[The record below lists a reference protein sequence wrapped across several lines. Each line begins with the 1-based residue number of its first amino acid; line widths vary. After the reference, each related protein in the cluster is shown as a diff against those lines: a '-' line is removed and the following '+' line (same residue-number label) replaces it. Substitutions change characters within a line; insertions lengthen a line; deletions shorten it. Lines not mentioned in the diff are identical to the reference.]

1 MSAEDVKRASAG
13 LRGTLAAS
21 LADPGSPFGD
31 DDAVVLKFHG
41 IYQQD
46 DRDVRSERRARGL
59 GQDWIYMIRSAIP
72 GGVVTPEQYLVFD
85 ALADE
90 VGNGTLRIT
99 TRQGIQWHHVRKEGL
114 RPLLATLDR
123 HLVTTLAAC
132 GDVVRNVVSCP
143 APLPGRAELTDTARL
158 LADHFRPRTSAYY
171 EVWIDGER
179 AVTAEAPVAPA
190 VEPVYGDAYLP
201 RKFKIALAPES
212 DNCVDVHSDD
222 VGIVAVDGGYTIL
235 VGGGLGRAH
244 NKPETYPRLADP
256 FCRAERDELVE
267 VVTAIVTV
275 QRDHGDRSDRAHA
288 RLKYLIDDWGLDRF
302 RGAVEERLG
311 RPLPPA
317 GAPVWTGADDHLGW
331 HRDVDGGWF
340 LGLAVENGRITDAGT
355 APLRTG
361 LRTVVR
367 EVAPTVT
374 LTPHQNVILG
384 GLDDAGRA
392 EIEGILA
399 SHGIPLPRE
408 VPVTIRHAMACVA
421 LPTCALAV
429 TDAERALPRVVR
441 RLHAELAD
449 LGLADDTIR
458 VRMTGC
464 PNGCARPYTA
474 EIGLVGRRKGR
485 YDIHLGADALGTRLN
500 VLVAEAVPEEEI
512 VPTLRPLLAAY
523 RDGRAPGE
531 SFGDFCHR
539 LTPAGASI
547 DLPDPLGA
555 RP

>member
-1 MSAEDVKRASAG
+1 VSAEDVKRASAG

-46 DRDVRSERRARGL
+46 DRDVRSERRSRGL

-72 GGVVTPEQYLVFD
+72 GGVVTPEQYLAFD

-179 AVTAEAPVAPA
+179 AVTAETP

-201 RKFKIALAPES
+201 RKFKIALAPAG

-222 VGIVAVDGGYTIL
+222 VGIVADDGGYTIL

-256 FCRAERDELVE
+256 FCRVGRGELID
-267 VVTAIVTV
+267 VVGAIVAV

-288 RLKYLIDDWGLDRF
+288 RLKYLVDDWGLDRF

-311 RPLPPA
+311 RRLEA
-317 GAPVWTGADDHLGW
+317 ASAPTWATADDHLGW
-331 HRDVDGGWF
+331 QRAADGSWF
-340 LGLAVENGRITDAGT
+340 LGLAVENGRIADTGT
-355 APLRTG
+355 VALRTG
-361 LRTVVR
+361 LRTAVG
-367 EVAPTVT
+367 ETAPGVT
-374 LTPHQNVILG
+374 FTAHQNLILG
-384 GLDDAGRA
+384 GLDDAGRDA
-392 EIEGILA
+392 VERILT
-399 SHGIPLPRE
+399 SHGVPLPGA

-441 RLHAELAD
+441 RLHAELAE
-449 LGLADDTIR
+449 LGLADDAIR

-512 VPTLRPLLAAY
+512 VPTLRPLLTAY

-539 LTPAGASI
+539 LAPAGASPQ
-547 DLPDPLGA
+547 LPAPLGA